1 MSTTAKLNS
10 RILWAFRSMD
20 RFLRSTLQNNELEVK
35 ETTAI
40 TQKITFRVVSWLFG
54 GGAVEGTVAVG
65 GHVVLSSIMFLSV
78 VHVMNL

>member
-20 RFLRSTLQNNELEVK
+20 RFLRSTMQNNELEVK

-40 TQKITFRVVSWLFG
+40 TQKITFRVSWLFG

-65 GHVVLSSIMFLSV
+65 GHVVLPSIMFLSV